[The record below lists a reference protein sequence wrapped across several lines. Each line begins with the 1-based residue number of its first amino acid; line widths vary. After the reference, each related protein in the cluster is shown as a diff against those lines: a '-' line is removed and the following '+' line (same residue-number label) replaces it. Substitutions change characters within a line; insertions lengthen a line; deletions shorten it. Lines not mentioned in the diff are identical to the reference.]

1 MDVSHFSNRDCPA
14 DQNTSILLHCGHFIF
29 YFLVM
34 AGVMWGLVPQ
44 LETEP
49 VPPALVVQSL
59 SHWTTR
65 EFPTVSILNDVLAID
80 IY

>member
-1 MDVSHFSNRDCPA
+1 
-14 DQNTSILLHCGHFIF
+14 
-29 YFLVM
+29 M